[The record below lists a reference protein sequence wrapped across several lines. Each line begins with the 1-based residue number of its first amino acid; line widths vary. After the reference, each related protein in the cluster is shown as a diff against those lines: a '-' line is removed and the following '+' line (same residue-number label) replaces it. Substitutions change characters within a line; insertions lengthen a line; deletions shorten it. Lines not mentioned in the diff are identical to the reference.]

1 MLCCVHN
8 HVSHWL
14 QLLGRLEAQ
23 CPELIQADHIYM
35 ACLAWGHLGNT
46 ASALDGVRRH
56 EPLTAAWTAEQQQL
70 AFQSMLSA
78 LKLKASDDSAVQVT
92 QHVWMI
98 AVSNNLSDR
107 QQQLHDFVM
116 ALLAKGCLPKA
127 CEVSDLL
134 HSCSN
139 GLLHEAI
146 VYT

>member
-1 MLCCVHN
+1 M
-8 HVSHWL
+8 
-14 QLLGRLEAQ
+14 LEAQ
-23 CPELIQADHIYM
+23 CPELIQGDHVYM
-35 ACLAWGHLGNT
+35 ACLAWGQLDNT

-70 AFQSMLSA
+70 VFQSMLSA
-78 LKLKASDDSAVQVT
+78 LKRKSSDLSAVQVT
-92 QHVWMI
+92 QHVRMI

-107 QQQLHDFVM
+107 QLQLHDYVI
-116 ALLAKGCLPKA
+116 ALLSKGRLPMA
-127 CEVSDLL
+127 HEVSALL